1 MSRPDEQTT
10 LSRRDLFLT
19 GAIGAASL
27 VFGAESALAQEAP
40 QQRRQRRQGQGQ
52 GQRRGPYAPFRMG
65 IQSYSLRHFKLDEAL
80 AKTQQLGLRNWEAY
94 PAHIPQT
101 DDPAKIKEMLDK
113 LLAHQVRLR
122 SWGVVGF
129 DADEAKT
136 RKVLDFAKA
145 MNTGR
150 GEAGFVISA
159 DPNPDSFAVLD
170 RVLEQYPNI
179 FIAIHNHGP
188 GHRYDKI
195 TDVTKAIQGH
205 HERIGACVDTGHY
218 LRSGEDPV
226 AAVKAFGKRTYG
238 VHLKDV
244 KDKTKFTEVGKGDLK
259 VADLLKELRGLQ
271 YRQIVSLEYEEHP
284 ENPISYIEECLAATR
299 EAIKQIA
306 PPARQ

>member
-1 MSRPDEQTT
+1 MIRPDDESMIT
-10 LSRRDLFLT
+10 RRDLFRT
-19 GAIGAASL
+19 GALSAAAL
-27 VFGAESALAQEAP
+27 VLGAESALSQDQQ

-65 IQSYSLRHFKLDEAL
+65 IQSYSLRHFKVDEAL

-94 PAHIPQT
+94 PAHVPQT
-101 DDPAKIKEMLDK
+101 DDPAKIKEMQDK
-113 LLAHQVRLR
+113 LRAHNVRLR
-122 SWGVVGF
+122 AWGVVGF
-129 DADEAKT
+129 DTDEAKT
-136 RKVLDFAKA
+136 RKILDFAKA
-145 MNTGR
+145 MNIS
-150 GEAGFVISA
+150 VVSA
-159 DPNPDSFAVLD
+159 DPSPESFAVLD
-170 RVLEQYPNI
+170 KVLEQYPDI

-259 VADLLKELRGLQ
+259 VADLLKELRDLQ
-271 YRQIVSLEYEEHP
+271 YRQIISLEYEEHP

-299 EAIKQIA
+299 EAIKTIA

>member
-1 MSRPDEQTT
+1 MNHDDAAMNRRELFRNGL
-10 LSRRDLFLT
+10 LS
-19 GAIGAASL
+19 GAAL
-27 VFGAESALAQEAP
+27 LLGADSALAQDPQQP
-40 QQRRQRRQGQGQ
+40 QQRRRRQAQGQGQ
-52 GQRRGPYAPFRMG
+52 GRRLGPYAPFRMG

-80 AKTQQLGLRNWEAY
+80 DKTKALGLRFWEAY

-113 LLAHQVRLR
+113 LAASQVRLR

-145 MNTGR
+145 MNV
-150 GEAGFVISA
+150 AVVSA
-159 DPNPDSFAVLD
+159 DPSPESFPVLD
-170 RVLEQYPNI
+170 KVLEQYPEI
-179 FIAIHNHGP
+179 YIAIHNHGP

-195 TDVTKAIQGH
+195 SDVTKAIQGH

-244 KDKTKFTEVGKGDLK
+244 KGKTQFTEVGKGDLK

-271 YRQIVSLEYEEHP
+271 YRQIISLEYEEHV

-299 EAIKQIA
+299 EAIKQIR
-306 PPARQ
+306 PPAP

>member
-1 MSRPDEQTT
+1 MIRSDEQNAIT
-10 LSRRDLFLT
+10 RRDLLRT
-19 GAIGAASL
+19 GAISAAAL
-27 VFGAESALAQEAP
+27 VFGAESALAQDA
-40 QQRRQRRQGQGQ
+40 QQRRQRGQGQ

-113 LLAHQVRLR
+113 LRASNVRLR

-145 MNTGR
+145 MNV
-150 GEAGFVISA
+150 AVVSA
-159 DPNPDSFAVLD
+159 DPSPESFPVLD
-170 RVLEQYPNI
+170 KVLEQYPDI

-259 VADLLKELRGLQ
+259 VADLLKEIREHQ
-271 YRQIVSLEYEEHP
+271 YRQIIALEYEEYP

-299 EAIKQIA
+299 EAIKKIA
-306 PPARQ
+306 PPAPQ